1 MPMLYSEYILHQAAA
16 CIRQNP
22 TDLAGGGAKGGL
34 LAWGGHLPLIAVVL
48 SLIVA
53 GLSWAAGGSA
63 AKREG
68 WLVVAAFVA
77 DLPGAVKRELCTD
90 GLVNYFRHRPE
101 FAPEWFRAVCT
112 PLIIDAGR
120 GPAWPNSWR

>member
-1 MPMLYSEYILHQAAA
+1 MLYSEYILHQAAA

-22 TDLAGGGAKGGL
+22 TDLAGGGAKYGL
-34 LAWGGHLPLIAVVL
+34 SAWGGHLPLVAVVL

-53 GLSWAAGGSA
+53 GLSWAADGSA

-68 WLVVAAFVA
+68 WLVVAALVA
-77 DLPGAVKRELCTD
+77 DLPGAVQRELCTD
-90 GLVNYFRHRPE
+90 GLVNYFRHHPE

-112 PLIIDAGR
+112 PLMIDAGR
-120 GPAWPNSWR
+120 GPASPNSWR

>member
-1 MPMLYSEYILHQAAA
+1 MLYSEYIHQAAA

-53 GLSWAAGGSA
+53 GLSWAADGSA